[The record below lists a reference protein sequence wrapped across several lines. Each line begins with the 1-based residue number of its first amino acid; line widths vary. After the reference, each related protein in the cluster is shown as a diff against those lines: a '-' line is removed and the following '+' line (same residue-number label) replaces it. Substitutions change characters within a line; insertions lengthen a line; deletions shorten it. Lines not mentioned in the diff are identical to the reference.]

1 MRQSQWPLEVF
12 LRDREW
18 MQFSALYNRSRKILP
33 AMIPFM
39 LLPGAYNPREEPQS
53 NLLLQN
59 FYGFRASSLPSPV
72 GPSQRAPLGANS
84 RHPRPV
90 RIRRNW

>member
-18 MQFSALYNRSRKILP
+18 MQLSALYNRSRKIVP
-33 AMIPFM
+33 AMIPFT
-39 LLPGAYNPREEPQS
+39 LLSGAYNPRE
-53 NLLLQN
+53 
-59 FYGFRASSLPSPV
+59 
-72 GPSQRAPLGANS
+72 ANS

>member
-18 MQFSALYNRSRKILP
+18 MQFSALYNRSRKILR
-33 AMIPFM
+33 AMIPFS

-72 GPSQRAPLGANS
+72 GPFATGTIGCEFASPAPGQD
-84 RHPRPV
+84 
-90 RIRRNW
+90 

>member
-1 MRQSQWPLEVF
+1 VRQSQWPLEVF

-33 AMIPFM
+33 AMIPFT

-53 NLLLQN
+53 NLLFRN
-59 FYGFRASSLPSPV
+59 FYGFRASSLPRIRV
-72 GPSQRAPLGANS
+72 TRARSGLGAIGKS
-84 RHPRPV
+84 SP
-90 RIRRNW
+90 